1 MANCKLDA
9 EHSTAWSG
17 RIHSCLAAVVLSLG
31 LQGCDWLSDPVI
43 VVKNVG
49 RGVIY
54 GVSLE
59 VGGGVVGVGSIPVG
73 ESRVVKPE
81 VATDSSLLV
90 TYYESSVRVVCHGD
104 VYFTNNLYVR
114 VEADVGGGVCRIA
127 EIAD

>member
-9 EHSTAWSG
+9 EHSAAWSG

-49 RGVIY
+49 LDVIY
-54 GVSLE
+54 DVSLE
-59 VGGGVVGVGSIPVG
+59 VGGGVVGVGSISFG

-81 VATDSSLLV
+81 VAADSSLVV
-90 TYYESSVRVVCHGD
+90 TYYENNVRVVFHGD
-104 VYFTNNLYVR
+104 VYFTNNLHVK
-114 VEADVGGGVCRIA
+114 VEADVGGGGCRIG
-127 EIAD
+127 EVAD